1 MPLRIRFMYFLAVIT
16 PGTGNTWLAAHALA

>member
-16 PGTGNTWLAAHALA
+16 PIVLLAAHALA